1 MNKIRLNNM
10 KEIDKLRKKLE
21 IKFVEEK
28 FNNNNVSKST
38 VDDSQFLDVLIVQEQ
53 KRRLEEFMRSKRIEK
68 SKQTCN

>member
-10 KEIDKLRKKLE
+10 REIDKLRKKLE

-28 FNNNNVSKST
+28 FNNNNISKNT